1 MLWSKEIYRRENV
14 YDLYFQREKDPS
26 WWEDIAVSWT
36 GPHNTFTESNKN
48 LQSSVSIDSV
58 CWYTRFL
65 WMNNFWMNH
74 SDSAGDS
81 TGFWCSGFSS
91 SPEVFSVLTDWP
103 FVPPRSPKPVFSRFF
118 LLCAAVHYIF
128 LKDPVSMLSGGWCRE
143 MAIFCAMMS
152 VRLKKSPKT
161 SVLFCRVYVDD
172 YSMAWLV
179 RNCELLCLSGYFAV
193 LRKCLNV
200 KMSSI
205 LTVLTSL

>member
-14 YDLYFQREKDPS
+14 YDLYLQREKDPS

-36 GPHNTFTESNKN
+36 CPHNALTEYNKI
-48 LQSSVSIDSV
+48 LSHWCPLTLCAV

-103 FVPPRSPKPVFSRFF
+103 FVPPLPQVCLLQIFSALCCCSLYFF
-118 LLCAAVHYIF
+118 ERPCEHAQ
-128 LKDPVSMLSGGWCRE
+128 WR
-143 MAIFCAMMS
+143 MM
-152 VRLKKSPKT
+152 
-161 SVLFCRVYVDD
+161 
-172 YSMAWLV
+172 
-179 RNCELLCLSGYFAV
+179 
-193 LRKCLNV
+193 
-200 KMSSI
+200 
-205 LTVLTSL
+205 